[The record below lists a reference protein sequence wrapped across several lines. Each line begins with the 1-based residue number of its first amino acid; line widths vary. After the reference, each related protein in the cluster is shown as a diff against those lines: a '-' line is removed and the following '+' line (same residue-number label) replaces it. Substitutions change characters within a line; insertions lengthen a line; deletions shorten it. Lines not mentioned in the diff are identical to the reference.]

1 MDHIIN
7 NLAKF
12 IYSDGIN
19 VSSFFFISH
28 LFIHENKYEVYTWQ
42 FVQLSK
48 TIIKRQ
54 WERERE
60 GEREGERERERFRE
74 TEPVKEYGYLPF

>member
-28 LFIHENKYEVYTWQ
+28 LFIHDNKYEVYTWQ

-54 WERERE
+54 
-60 GEREGERERERFRE
+60 
-74 TEPVKEYGYLPF
+74 